1 MKILLVGSGARE
13 HALAWKMSAS
23 PLLDALYCAPGNAG
37 TALYGSNVDIR
48 VGDVDRLA
56 EFAASKDIDLVV
68 VGPELPLALG
78 LADKLSALSRD
89 GRPRCFG
96 PSSAAAR
103 IESSKSFSKDF
114 MRKYG
119 IPTADFRVFSSYDEA
134 LNFSRNAPWPFVI
147 KASGLASGKG
157 VFLPSSNKETEDA
170 LAMIMKDGRLG
181 DAGAEVIIE
190 ERLVG
195 EEVSILGFC
204 DGSSVGVMPPAQDHK
219 RLLENDAGPNTGGM
233 GAIASAK
240 SAPFGRARGFAE
252 LFLKKACE
260 GLASEGTPFVGVLY
274 AGLIL
279 TKDGPKALEYNCRFG
294 DPETEAILPLLE
306 SDIVEIFDACA
317 KGSLGNVKIDW
328 ADKAAACVIIASE
341 RYAIDA
347 NDGAQRE
354 VKDFGGRPDSV
365 LFHAATYRD
374 GDGKVMASG
383 GRLLC
388 ASAWAD
394 SVDEALEEAY
404 ARVARVEVPFSRYRK
419 DIGRG
424 KTFLTQ
430 NGWEGNHSSAAAA
443 SASEAPAGTAATKA
457 PGGSAASYASA
468 GVDIDAGDRAVD
480 LMSAAV
486 KSTYGPEVL
495 AGIGSFGGMYDA
507 SALKA
512 MDDPVLVSST
522 DGVGTKVKLAAF
534 VKSYDSVGQDI
545 VNHCVDDILV
555 QGARPLFF
563 LDYIATSKL
572 DPSMIAEAVGGMAAA
587 CRESGCA
594 LIGGE
599 TAEMPG
605 VYMPNEFD
613 VAGAIVGLAE
623 KKRMLP
629 LKTMRAGD
637 LLLGFPSSG
646 PHTNGFSLIRK
657 IFSEEELR
665 GYAEILG
672 RPLAEALLA
681 PHRSYLPI
689 LWPVLQKGPGL
700 IKALA
705 HITGAGFEGNVP
717 RILPPHLDAHIRM
730 DSWPMPPLFHLIMEK
745 GGIDEL
751 EMYRVFNMG
760 IGMVA
765 VVAPEAVDSVAR
777 LSGNPFYVIGELKP
791 GVGAAIME
799 KSGRVAKMGSPAI
812 DASADTSRGRA

>member
-1 MKILLVGSGARE
+1 MKVLLVGSGARE

-23 PLLDALYCAPGNAG
+23 PLLDALYFAPGNAG
-37 TALYGSNVDIR
+37 TALYGANVDIGQ
-48 VGDVDRLA
+48 GDVDRLA
-56 EFAASKDIDLVV
+56 EFAAANAIDLVV
-68 VGPELPLALG
+68 IGPELPLSLG
-78 LADKLSALSRD
+78 LADKLQSASAGGPPL
-89 GRPRCFG
+89 CFG
-96 PSSAAAR
+96 PSSAAAK
-103 IESSKSFSKDF
+103 IESSKSFSKEF

-119 IPTADFRVFSSYDEA
+119 IPTADFRTFSSYDEA
-134 LNFSRNAPWPFVI
+134 LNFVRDAPWPFVI

-157 VFLPSSNKETEDA
+157 VFLPASLKEAEEV
-170 LAMIMKDGRLG
+170 LAMVMKEKKLG
-181 DAGAEVIIE
+181 DAGAEVVIE
-190 ERLVG
+190 ERLSG
-195 EEVSILGFC
+195 EEISILGFC
-204 DGSSVGVMPPAQDHK
+204 DGSSVSVMPPAQDHK
-219 RLLENDAGPNTGGM
+219 RLLESDAGPNTGGM

-240 SAPFGRARGFAE
+240 AVPFGRARDFAD
-252 LFLKKACE
+252 LFLKPACK
-260 GLASEGTPFVGVLY
+260 GLAAEGSPFVGVLY
-274 AGLIL
+274 AGIIL
-279 TKDGPKALEYNCRFG
+279 TEDGPKVLEYNCRFG

-317 KGSLGNVKIDW
+317 RGRLGDMKIDW
-328 ADKAAACVIIASE
+328 ADKAAACVIIASDS
-341 RYAIDA
+341 YATDVH
-347 NDGAQRE
+347 DDSQRE
-354 VKDFGGRPDSV
+354 VKDFGGSPNSV
-365 LFHAATYRD
+365 LFHAATHRI
-374 GDGKVMASG
+374 GDGRVMAAG

-424 KTFLTQ
+424 KTFLML
-430 NGWEGNHSSAAAA
+430 NELGGSAATFA
-443 SASEAPAGTAATKA
+443 
-457 PGGSAASYASA
+457 SAASYASA
-468 GVDIDAGDRAVD
+468 GVDIDAGDRAVE

-507 SALKA
+507 SALKT

-534 VKSYDSVGQDI
+534 RKSYESIGQDI
-545 VNHCVDDILV
+545 VNHCIDDILV

-572 DPSMIAEAVGGMAAA
+572 DPSMIAEAVGGMAKA

-613 VAGAIVGLAE
+613 VAGAIIGLAE

-646 PHTNGFSLIRK
+646 PHTNGFSLVRK
-657 IFSEEELR
+657 IFSEKEFG

-672 RPLAEALLA
+672 RPLSEALLA
-681 PHRSYLPI
+681 PHRSYLPV
-689 LWPVLQKGPGL
+689 LWPVLEKGPGL

-717 RILPPHLDAHIRM
+717 RILPPDLDAHIRM
-730 DSWPMPPLFHLIMEK
+730 DSWPMPPLFRLIMGK

-765 VVAPEAVDSVAR
+765 VAAPADVDAIAR
-777 LSGNPFYVIGELKP
+777 LSGNPFFVIGELKP
-791 GVGAAIME
+791 GSGLAVME
-799 KSGRVAKMGSPAI
+799 KC
-812 DASADTSRGRA
+812 ADKARGRA